1 MKHIKIFSLTSEY
14 ETAKSGG
21 TLITPNVSLINED
34 NSVRYLLE
42 LNYSPLAVGTY
53 LYNDGTTGTTANPNV
68 VGICVIPN
76 GLLPD
81 RKARF
86 MSVKPIT
93 TESTAGSTSEN
104 DFIWSNNSRT
114 VLPKQYTDVPC
125 VGLNEDNGT
134 GVITNQV
141 EHPYYKGFMPS
152 DSENS
157 YFTALTAL
165 TNPYDSVTKFAF
177 NDSDHHIRSP
187 FMNNGAFN
195 ENYSTLFTTDG
206 TAFDNALSDF
216 DGFRNT
222 QILIKD
228 DDVVA
233 AKHCAI
239 FNPGYGN
246 GKWYLPAAGELG
258 FIMPRFE
265 VINSKLSAL
274 GSSGVQ
280 LDAGGEYWSST
291 EYDDYDAWYVGTT
304 SGAVSGAGK
313 YENKYVRAFLTL

>member
-1 MKHIKIFSLTSEY
+1 MAKFITKFDTVNAYNEAAPSFVLPHVSLT
-14 ETAKSGG
+14 K
-21 TLITPNVSLINED
+21 D
-34 NSVRYLLE
+34 NNILHYHPIS
-42 LNYSPLAVGTY
+42 SLAVGTY
-53 LYNDGTTGTTANPNV
+53 LYNDGTTGTTANSNV
-68 VGICVIPN
+68 VGVCVIPD

-86 MSVKPIT
+86 MSVLAIT

-104 DFIWSNNSRT
+104 YFSWSNNRKT
-114 VLPKQYTDVPC
+114 VLSKQYTELPC

-141 EHPYYKGFMPS
+141 EHSYYKSFMPS

-177 NDSDHHIRSP
+177 NDSDHHIPSP

-228 DDVVA
+228 ADVVA

-246 GKWYLPAAGELG
+246 GKWYLPAVGELG

-280 LDAGGEYWSST
+280 LDADSEYWSST
-291 EYDDYDAWYVGTT
+291 EYDGFDAWYVGTT
-304 SGAVSGAGK
+304 SGAVSGNYK
-313 YENKYVRAFLTL
+313 YENKYVRAFLAL

>member
-1 MKHIKIFSLTSEY
+1 MAKFITKFDTVNAYNEAAPSFVLPHVSLT
-14 ETAKSGG
+14 K
-21 TLITPNVSLINED
+21 D
-34 NSVRYLLE
+34 NNILHYHPIS
-42 LNYSPLAVGTY
+42 SLAVGTY
-53 LYNDGTTGTTANPNV
+53 LYNDGTTGTTANSNV
-68 VGICVIPN
+68 VGVCVIPD

-86 MSVKPIT
+86 MSVLAIT

-104 DFIWSNNSRT
+104 KFIWLNNSRSL
-114 VLPKQYTDVPC
+114 LPNQYTELPC
-125 VGLNEDNGT
+125 VGLNEDIGT

-141 EHPYYKGFMPS
+141 EHSYYKAFMPS

-157 YFTALTAL
+157 YFTALTAIA
-165 TNPYDSVTKFAF
+165 NPYDSVTKFAF
-177 NDSDHHIRSP
+177 NDNDHHIPSP

-228 DDVVA
+228 DEVVA
-233 AKHCAI
+233 AKHCAM
-239 FNPGYGN
+239 FNPGYGK
-246 GKWYLPAAGELG
+246 GKWYLPAVGELA

-280 LDAGGEYWSST
+280 LDAGSEYWSST
-291 EYDDYDAWYVGTT
+291 EYDNYDAWYVGTA
-304 SGAVSGAGK
+304 SGVVGGNYK
-313 YENKYVRAFLTL
+313 YENKYVRAFLAL

>member
-1 MKHIKIFSLTSEY
+1 MAKFITKFDTTAEYNSAKSNFDLPHVSLT
-14 ETAKSGG
+14 K
-21 TLITPNVSLINED
+21 D
-34 NSVRYLLE
+34 NMIVHYHPIS
-42 LNYSPLAVGTY
+42 SLAVGTY
-53 LYNDGTTGTTANPNV
+53 LYNDGTTGTTANSNV
-68 VGICVIPN
+68 VGVCVIPD

-86 MSVKPIT
+86 MSVKAIT
-93 TESTAGSTSEN
+93 EDSEES
-104 DFIWSNNSRT
+104 IVWSNDYSRT
-114 VLPKQYTDVPC
+114 VLSKQYTEVPC
-125 VGLNEDNGT
+125 VGLNEDEEP

-141 EHPYYKGFMPS
+141 EHSSDSGYMPS
-152 DSENS
+152 DSENGS
-157 YFTALTAL
+157 FTAL
-165 TNPYDSVTKFAF
+165 TNPYDSVTKFAC
-177 NDSDHHIRSP
+177 DYYDHHIPSP

-228 DDVVA
+228 ADVVA

-246 GKWYLPAAGELG
+246 GKWYLPAVGELG

-280 LDAGGEYWSST
+280 LDADSEYWSST
-291 EYDDYDAWYVGTT
+291 EYDEFDAWYVGTT
-304 SGAVSGAGK
+304 SGAVSGNYK
-313 YENKYVRAFLTL
+313 YENKYVRAFLAL